1 MDSSAAE
8 ADSDWAED
16 MMLDEDDSGGEDS
29 VSQKNTHQWVLKQI
43 RN

>member
-29 VSQKNTHQWVLKQI
+29 VSQKKHSSVGLEKK
-43 RN
+43 